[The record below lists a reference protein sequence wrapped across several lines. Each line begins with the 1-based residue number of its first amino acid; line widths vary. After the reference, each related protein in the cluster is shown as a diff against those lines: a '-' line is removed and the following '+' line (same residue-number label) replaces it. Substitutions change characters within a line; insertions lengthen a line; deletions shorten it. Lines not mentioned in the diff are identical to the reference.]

1 MKGLFRNR
9 DLMVG
14 TYDHLFTYFSD
25 GFLRFASPGRERV
38 LYPGMGSCFGP
49 AVDGL
54 QGFARTA
61 PLLAAWATSSRE
73 PVGTDPVGGQRVD
86 LVALLQEGLLTG
98 TNKALPAYWGNIGDH
113 DQRTVEAADI
123 ARVLWLTRAQIW
135 STLSKPKQDQVA
147 NWLLQVNSVVTR
159 ESNWLLFP
167 VVVNFVLEALG
178 YACKTAEI
186 EFAIIITISSKNIIL
201 RAARILTDK
210 TIELSIITT
219 PGASP
224 TICFGFTSSSRILTG
239 SLLVMC

>member
-86 LVALLQEGLLTG
+86 LVALLQEGLLS
-98 TNKALPAYWGNIGDH
+98 
-113 DQRTVEAADI
+113 AD
-123 ARVLWLTRAQIW
+123 L
-135 STLSKPKQDQVA
+135 
-147 NWLLQVNSVVTR
+147 VNS
-159 ESNWLLFP
+159 F
-167 VVVNFVLEALG
+167 EAQ
-178 YACKTAEI
+178 AR
-186 EFAIIITISSKNIIL
+186 SSGKL
-201 RAARILTDK
+201 
-210 TIELSIITT
+210 
-219 PGASP
+219 ASP
-224 TICFGFTSSSRILTG
+224 SQFRRYA
-239 SLLVMC
+239 